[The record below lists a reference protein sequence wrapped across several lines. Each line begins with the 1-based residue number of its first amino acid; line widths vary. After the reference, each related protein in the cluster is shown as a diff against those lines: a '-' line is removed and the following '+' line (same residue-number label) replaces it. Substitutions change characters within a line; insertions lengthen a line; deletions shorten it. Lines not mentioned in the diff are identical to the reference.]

1 MSAGRGVR
9 AERGGRGAERGADFW
24 SRRRAAVA
32 AEEAHETREARP
44 PEPEAEA
51 LDALPDEE
59 ALAALGLPD
68 PDTLGPGD
76 DFAAFMGRAVPATLR
91 RRALRRLWT
100 SNPTLANLDA
110 LVDYGQDFGDA
121 ATSAGRVA
129 TAYEVG
135 RGIARR
141 FERLVDAAAD
151 DTPGDGDGPSD
162 GALSA
167 DAGAR
172 PEASALEPRADGAK
186 PSMAAG
192 DDAVSPTA
200 TGARAD
206 PDPSGGPEL
215 ADEAIPDRPP
225 APGGTARATDT
236 TPSRAAIAPRRMR
249 FAFAEGSA

>member
-1 MSAGRGVR
+1 MSGVR
-9 AERGGRGAERGADFW
+9 AERGVREAERGADFW

-32 AEEAHETREARP
+32 AEEAREARP

-51 LDALPDEE
+51 PDALPDEE

-141 FERLVDAAAD
+141 FERLVEAASDDAPGGGGASSDRASVTEPVTEAAAW
-151 DTPGDGDGPSD
+151 
-162 GALSA
+162 
-167 DAGAR
+167 
-172 PEASALEPRADGAK
+172 PEADGTELSPTGGDPAGPTGTEAPAAPAERAM
-186 PSMAAG
+186 STG
-192 DDAVSPTA
+192 DDAIS
-200 TGARAD
+200 
-206 PDPSGGPEL
+206 
-215 ADEAIPDRPP
+215 DRSQ
-225 APGGTARATDT
+225 APGGTAPTKGA
-236 TPSRAAIAPRRMR
+236 PSAPPAAVAPRRMR